1 MVSFKAVMVYLLLVP
16 VFLAVGTSA
25 AGCPAGTCPTT
36 ITTSS
41 LVLPAGFVILSDA
54 PLCPGQADCNTAV
67 NCTGSRL
74 GGCSSSQL
82 TPTCPTGSAAACV
95 AGGPSCPGPNCG
107 AGNALCINS
116 AAATCAGAPT
126 CGAATCGS
134 DTATCRKSGTSVT
147 CPGCPAAIPRA
158 VCPRGVAVTT
168 ATVRVSACC
177 CSITNGGGSNSF
189 CASVVTVTI
198 GSSTVTTA
206 NTCTAA
212 GGTCA
217 P

>member
-1 MVSFKAVMVYLLLVP
+1 MVNFKTVMAYLVLIP
-16 VFLAVGTSA
+16 VFLAVGISG

-41 LVLPAGFVILSDA
+41 LTLPAGFVILSDA
-54 PLCPGQADCNTAV
+54 PVCPGTADCNPV
-67 NCTGSRL
+67 VLCTNNTL

-82 TPTCPTGSAAACV
+82 TPTCPTGSAPACV
-95 AGGPSCPGPNCG
+95 AGGPSCPGPSCG
-107 AGNALCINS
+107 SGNPLCINS
-116 AAATCAGAPT
+116 AAGTCGGAPT
-126 CGAATCGS
+126 CGAATCGA
-134 DTATCRKSGTSVT
+134 DTATCRKSATSVT
-147 CPGCPAAIPRA
+147 CPACPGATPRA
-158 VCPRGVAVTT
+158 VCPRGLAVTT

-177 CSITNGGGSNSF
+177 CSLTNGGGTNSF

-198 GSSTVTTA
+198 AGNTVTTA